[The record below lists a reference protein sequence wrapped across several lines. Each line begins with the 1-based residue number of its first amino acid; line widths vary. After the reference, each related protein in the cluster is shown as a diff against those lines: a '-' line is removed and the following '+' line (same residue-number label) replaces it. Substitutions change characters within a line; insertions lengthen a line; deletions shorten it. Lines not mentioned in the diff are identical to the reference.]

1 MLELPLNKHCL
12 LFRAQ
17 LTHYYRS
24 LTLTSL
30 SALAATGLSLTAA
43 ATLAK
48 ILGRRRAQLALVKG
62 LALVRTKRG
71 FLGFLV
77 GCKS

>member
-1 MLELPLNKHCL
+1 MLELPLNKYYL

-17 LTHYYRS
+17 LTYYCRL

-30 SALAATGLSLTAA
+30 SALVATELSLIVA

-62 LALVRTKRG
+62 LALVRIKRG